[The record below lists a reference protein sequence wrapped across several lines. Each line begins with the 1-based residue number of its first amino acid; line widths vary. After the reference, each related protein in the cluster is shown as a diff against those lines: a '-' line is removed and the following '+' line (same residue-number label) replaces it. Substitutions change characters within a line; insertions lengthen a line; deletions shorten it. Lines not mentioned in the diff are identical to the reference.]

1 MARQPA
7 QPIRGQLKQIRMAM
21 FQAVRAN
28 DTVRIGQLSAQEAGL
43 KGQISATR
51 HEAFAKMYSTLTPEQ
66 RAKAD
71 QLPAHLRQMRQRL

>member
-28 DTVRIGQLSAQEAGL
+28 DTVRIGQLSAQEAG
-43 KGQISATR
+43 
-51 HEAFAKMYSTLTPEQ
+51 
-66 RAKAD
+66 
-71 QLPAHLRQMRQRL
+71 